1 MAKKR
6 KGRPS
11 TPRAWTPFQRVTE
24 VINRATKESV
34 ELAPNSELW
43 VNNQYVVHLYRHA
56 SNTPGHPD
64 MIHLAITR
72 QDQGHARDWR
82 HLQRIKNELVGPEH
96 EMVEVFPA
104 ESRLVDAANTLHL
117 WGFDDTKQRVG
128 FGFEARLV
136 SEDPSI
142 PGAKQRPFDADA
154 RPEITPTPDIEQ
166 MVNDFLEAQ

>member
-6 KGRPS
+6 KRP
-11 TPRAWTPFQRVTE
+11 TGPRAWTPFERVTSA
-24 VINRATKESV
+24 VNRETRETI
-34 ELAPNSELW
+34 ELDPGSELW
-43 VNNQYVVHLYRHA
+43 VNNQYVVHLYRIA
-56 SNTPGHPD
+56 PDTPGHPD
-64 MIHLAITR
+64 MLHLAITR

-117 WGFDDTKQRVG
+117 WGFDDPAQRVG

-136 SEDPSI
+136 TDDSLT
-142 PGAKQRPFDADA
+142 PGTKQRPFGPDN
-154 RPEITPTPDIEQ
+154 RPEITPTVEVEQ
-166 MVNDFLEAQ
+166 MVKKYLEAK